1 MQRRSRR
8 VALPLAYSYDKFA
21 PNMPSSNP
29 IFFDPEGKRWRRL
42 RRILDVSVILV
53 TLLVVFFVVT
63 VFRGSSVPGVNLPE
77 LKKPYHA
84 LKDNQKRK
92 TVRGSNQNRAT
103 KQPPTQVVLNSL
115 EGIRGAFYVQWDA
128 ASFASLKEY
137 YPQIDLLFPEWL
149 HVLTADG
156 RLQSV
161 TETNVL
167 FDLMDDK
174 GKPRPVDDKVMPFLK
189 SEKAQMEVMPLVNNF
204 DPILNQWQPE
214 VTAKF
219 LADPAAR
226 QRFRNELMTFLDTDQ
241 YRGMTL
247 DIEAF
252 PDNSRGDYKQLVKE
266 LYGDLQA
273 RGLKLYIAVPVNDR
287 QFDYS
292 GIAQLSDGLI
302 LMNYDEHYP
311 GGMPGAVASQD
322 WFVKNL
328 EEALAV
334 IPREKI
340 IAAIGNYGYDWARK
354 PGQKKGTPPEAVH
367 NVSVQDAW
375 LEAQEA
381 ESDVEF
387 DGDAMNPHV
396 AYLDENNMRHDVWF
410 LDGVTALNQMRAAQS
425 IGIDTFALWRLGSE
439 DRSLWAIWDK
449 PGEAAATSKLNVVP
463 PGQDVD
469 IEGQG
474 EILHIQS
481 RPASGERQIT
491 VDPET
496 NLITDETFKTMPA
509 PYTVDMYGSSPKK
522 IAITFDDGPDPEWTP
537 KILDI
542 LKEKGVKATFFL
554 IGVEAERYAS
564 LTKRI
569 YAEGHE
575 IGNHTFTHPD
585 ISNVSKRYFEVEL
598 NLTERFFEGKLGVKP
613 VLFRP
618 PYSIDQEPDTADEVR
633 PLELAQQLGYI
644 TIGDKVDPNDWRDN
658 PRRPA
663 NEIVADVMK
672 NLPPCDPGNLSC
684 GNIVLLH
691 DGGGNRSETVKALP
705 LIIDGLRQ
713 RGYEI
718 VPVSSLLGKTRE
730 DVMPRISANEQWAS
744 WIDGLNFSLFGL
756 ISSFI
761 IFVFFVGDVLMSA
774 RLVLVGALAIFDRFH
789 RRNAVVD
796 PNYQPSVAVLI
807 PAYNE
812 EKVIERTVQSVL
824 GSDYPNL
831 HAIVIDDG
839 SKDRT
844 LEVTRA
850 AFQKEIADGRVTVLT
865 KPNSGKADA
874 LNYALEHV
882 TEELFVGIDADTIIA
897 PDAISKLVPHF
908 RDSRVAAMA
917 GNAKVGNRVN
927 LWTRWQAL
935 EYITSQN
942 FERRALNTLNAVS
955 VVPGAIGAWRTADVR
970 GAGGYQHDTV
980 AEDADLTM
988 ALLQSG
994 YHVNYEDRALAYTEA
1009 PTRARSLM
1017 RQRFRWSFGIMQ
1029 AVWKHKAAL
1038 RQRGALGWVALPN
1051 VIIFQILLPLVSP
1064 FIDIMFVVGAIS
1076 YFVNKHFHPES
1087 ANPADFQ
1094 RLVIYFALFMI
1105 IDFIASAIAFALER
1119 QQPGRKRDFLL
1130 LGHVWLQRFAY
1141 RQLFSIVLFKTLK
1154 RAIEGG
1160 SFAWDKLERT
1170 ATVKQPV
1177 AAGR

>member
-1 MQRRSRR
+1 
-8 VALPLAYSYDKFA
+8 
-21 PNMPSSNP
+21 MPSPKP
-29 IFFDPEGKRWRRL
+29 IFFDPERKRWRRL
-42 RRILDVSVILV
+42 RLVLDGSVILV
-53 TLLVVFFVVT
+53 TLLVAFFVVT
-63 VFRGSSVPGVNLPE
+63 IIRGSSVPGVNLPDV
-77 LKKPYHA
+77 KKPYHP
-84 LKDNQKRK
+84 LKDTQKRK
-92 TVRGSNQNRAT
+92 TVRGSNQHRAT
-103 KQPPTQVVLNSL
+103 KQPATQVSLNSL

-137 YPQIDLLFPEWL
+137 FPQIDLLFPEWL
-149 HVLTADG
+149 HALTADG

-174 GKPRPVDDKVMPFLK
+174 GKPREVDDKVMPFLR
-189 SEKAQMEVMPLVNNF
+189 SEKAQMEVLPLVNNF
-204 DPILNQWQPE
+204 DPISNQWQPD

-219 LADPAAR
+219 LGDPSAR
-226 QRFRNELMTFLDTDQ
+226 QRFRNELMAFLATDQ
-241 YRGMTL
+241 YKGITL

-252 PDNSRGDYKQLVKE
+252 PETSRGDYKTLVQE
-266 LYGDLQA
+266 LYSDLQG
-273 RGLKLYIAVPVNDR
+273 RGLKLYIAVPVNDKE
-287 QFDYS
+287 FDYS

-302 LMNYDEHYP
+302 LMNYDQHYP
-311 GGMPGAVASQD
+311 GGTPGAVAGQD

-328 EEALAV
+328 EQALTV

-340 IAAIGNYGYDWARK
+340 IAAIGNYGYDWARRR
-354 PGQKKGTPPEAVH
+354 GQKKGTPPEAVH

-375 LEAQEA
+375 LEAEEA

-387 DGDAMNPHV
+387 DGDQMNPHI
-396 AYLDENNMRHDVWF
+396 AYLDENNIRHDVWF

-425 IGIDTFALWRLGSE
+425 LGIDTFALWRLGSE
-439 DRSLWAIWDK
+439 DRSLWAVWDK
-449 PGEAAATSKLNVVP
+449 PGEAGATTKLNTVP

-481 RPASGERQIT
+481 KPAAGERQVV
-491 VDPET
+491 VDPDT
-496 NLITDETFKTMPA
+496 NLISDETFKTMPA
-509 PYTVDMYGSSPKK
+509 PYTVDMYGSSAKK
-522 IAITFDDGPDPEWTP
+522 IAITFDDGPDPQWTP
-537 KILDI
+537 KILDV
-542 LKEKGVKATFFL
+542 LKDKGVKATFFL
-554 IGVEAERYAS
+554 IGVEAEKYPS
-564 LTKRI
+564 ITKRI

-618 PYSIDQEPDTADEVR
+618 PYSIDQEPDTADQVR
-633 PLELAQQLGYI
+633 PLELAQDLGYI
-644 TIGDKVDPNDWRDN
+644 TIGDKIDPNDWRDD

-663 NEIVADVMK
+663 NEIVADVLK
-672 NLPPCDPGNLSC
+672 NLPPCDPGNLTC

-691 DGGGNRSETVKALP
+691 DGGGNRSETLKALP
-705 LIIDGLRQ
+705 QIIDGLRQ

-718 VPVSSLLGKTRE
+718 VPVSALLGKTRA
-730 DVMPRISANEQWAS
+730 DVMPPISANERWAS
-744 WIDGLNFSLFGL
+744 WIDGLNFSLFAFV
-756 ISSFI
+756 SSFI
-761 IFVFFVGDVLMSA
+761 LFVFFVGDVLMSA
-774 RLVLVGALAIFDRFH
+774 RLVLIGALAIFDRFR
-789 RRNAVVD
+789 RRNPVVD
-796 PNYQPSVAVLI
+796 PNYRPSVAVLI

-812 EKVIERTVQSVL
+812 EKVIERTVRSVL
-824 GSDYPNL
+824 DSDYPNL
-831 HAIVIDDG
+831 RAIVIDDG
-839 SKDRT
+839 SIDGT
-844 LEVTRA
+844 VEVTRA

-865 KPNSGKADA
+865 KANSGKADA

-970 GAGGYQHDTV
+970 AAGGYHHDTV

-988 ALLQSG
+988 ALLQAG

-1009 PTRARSLM
+1009 PTTANGLM

-1029 AVWKHKAAL
+1029 AVWKHKDAVK
-1038 RQRGALGWVALPN
+1038 QKGALGWVALPN

-1064 FIDIMFVVGAIS
+1064 FIDIMFAIGAIS
-1076 YFVNKHFHPES
+1076 YFVNKYFHPES
-1087 ANPADFQ
+1087 ANPADFR
-1094 RLVIYFALFMI
+1094 RLVVYFALFMV
-1105 IDFIASAIAFALER
+1105 IDFIASTIAFALER

-1141 RQLFSIVLFKTLK
+1141 RQLFSIVLFKTVK
-1154 RAIEGG
+1154 RAVEGG

-1170 ATVKQPV
+1170 ATVRQPV
-1177 AAGR
+1177 TAVRHTP

>member
-1 MQRRSRR
+1 
-8 VALPLAYSYDKFA
+8 
-21 PNMPSSNP
+21 MPGPKP

-42 RRILDVSVILV
+42 RRVLDLSVILI

-63 VFRGSSVPGVNLPE
+63 IFRGSSVPGVSLPE
-77 LKKPYHA
+77 VKKPYHP
-84 LKDNQKRK
+84 LKPDQKRK
-92 TVRGSNQNRAT
+92 AIRGSNQNRTT
-103 KQPPTQVVLNSL
+103 KQPPTQVSLNSL

-128 ASFASLKEY
+128 ASFSSLRDY

-149 HVLTADG
+149 HVLTPDG

-167 FDLMDDK
+167 FDLMDEK
-174 GKPRPVDDKVMPFLK
+174 GKPRPVDDKVMPFLR
-189 SEKAQMEVMPLVNNF
+189 SEKAQTEVLPLVNNF
-204 DPILNQWQPE
+204 DPITNQWRPE
-214 VTAKF
+214 LTAQF
-219 LADPAAR
+219 LANPAAR
-226 QRFRNELMTFLDTDQ
+226 QRFRDELMRFLETDQ
-241 YRGMTL
+241 YKGLTL
-247 DIEAF
+247 DIEAV
-252 PDNSRGDYKQLVKE
+252 PDDSRDDYKQLVQE
-266 LYGDLQA
+266 LSSDLKA
-273 RGLKLYIAVPVNDR
+273 RGLRLYIAVPVNDR
-287 QFDYS
+287 QFDYA
-292 GIAQLSDGLI
+292 GIAALSDGLI

-311 GGMPGAVASQD
+311 GGTSGPVASQE

-328 EEALAV
+328 EDALV
-334 IPREKI
+334 VVPRQKI

-354 PGQKKGTPPEAVH
+354 PGQKKNAPPEAVH

-375 LEAQEA
+375 LEAEEA
-381 ESDVEF
+381 DTDVDFDSDS
-387 DGDAMNPHV
+387 MNAHI
-396 AYLDENNMRHDVWF
+396 AYLDENNIRHDVWF

-425 IGIDTFALWRLGSE
+425 LGIDTFALWRLGSE

-449 PGEAAATSKLNVVP
+449 PGEAAATANMNLVP

-469 IEGQG
+469 IEGRG

-481 RPASGERQIT
+481 RPTPGERQIT
-491 VDPET
+491 VDPKT
-496 NLITDETFKTMPA
+496 NLVTDEVFKTLPA

-522 IAITFDDGPDPEWTP
+522 IAITFDDGPDPQWTP
-537 KILDI
+537 KILDV
-542 LKEKGVKATFFL
+542 LKAKGVKATFFL
-554 IGVEAERYAS
+554 IGVEAENYPS

-569 YAEGHE
+569 YEEGHE

-585 ISNVSKRYFEVEL
+585 ISNINKRYFGIEL
-598 NLTERFFEGKLGVKP
+598 SLTERFFEGKLGVKP

-618 PYSIDQEPDTADEVR
+618 PYSVDQEPDTADQVR

-663 NEIVADVMK
+663 NEIVDDVLK
-672 NLPPCDPGNLSC
+672 NLPPCDPGNVTC
-684 GNIVLLH
+684 GNIILLH
-691 DGGGNRSETVKALP
+691 DGGGNRSETLKALP
-705 LIIDGLRQ
+705 AIIDGMRAK
-713 RGYEI
+713 GYEI
-718 VPVSSLLGKTRE
+718 VPVSGLLGKTRD
-730 DVMPRISANEQWAS
+730 DVMPKVSGSERWAS
-744 WIDGLNFSLFGL
+744 WIDGLNFSLFSL

-774 RLVLVGALAIFDRFH
+774 RLVLVGALAIFDRF
-789 RRNAVVD
+789 RRRHSDDD
-796 PNYQPSVAVLI
+796 PSYRPRVAVLI

-812 EKVIERTVQSVL
+812 EKVIERTVRSVL
-824 GSDYPNL
+824 DSDYPNL
-831 HAIVIDDG
+831 RAIVIDDG

-844 LEVTRA
+844 VEVTRE
-850 AFQKEIADGRVTVLT
+850 AFRDEIADGRVTVLT
-865 KPNSGKADA
+865 KPNSGKAAA
-874 LNYALEHV
+874 LNFALEHV
-882 TEELFVGIDADTIIA
+882 TEEIFVGIDADTIIA
-897 PDAISKLVPHF
+897 PNAISYLVPHF
-908 RDSRVAAMA
+908 RDPRVAAMA

-970 GAGGYQHDTV
+970 AAGGFHHDTV

-988 ALLQSG
+988 ALLQAG
-994 YHVNYEDRALAYTEA
+994 YRVNYEDRALAYTEA
-1009 PTRARSLM
+1009 PTTANGLM

-1029 AVWKHKAAL
+1029 AVWKHKAAIK
-1038 RQRGALGWVALPN
+1038 QKGALGWVALPN

-1076 YFVNKHFHPES
+1076 YFVNKYFHPES
-1087 ANPADFQ
+1087 TNPADFQ
-1094 RLVIYFALFMI
+1094 RLVVYFSLFMV
-1105 IDFIASAIAFALER
+1105 IDFVASAIAFTLER

-1154 RAIEGG
+1154 RAMEGG

-1170 ATVKQPV
+1170 ATVRQPV
-1177 AAGR
+1177 GAGRTSH

>member
-1 MQRRSRR
+1 
-8 VALPLAYSYDKFA
+8 
-21 PNMPSSNP
+21 MPTQKP

-42 RRILDVSVILV
+42 RRVLDISVILV

-63 VFRGSSVPGVNLPE
+63 VFRGSSVPGVNLPDV
-77 LKKPYHA
+77 KKPYHA
-84 LKDNQKRK
+84 VKEPQKRK
-92 TVRGSNQNRAT
+92 TVRGSNQHPAT
-103 KQPPTQVVLNSL
+103 KPRLTPVVLNSL

-149 HVLTADG
+149 HTLTADG

-161 TETNVL
+161 TETNAL
-167 FDLMDDK
+167 FDLMDDR
-174 GKPRPVDDKVMPFLK
+174 GKPSPVDDKVMPFLK
-189 SEKAQMEVMPLVNNF
+189 SEKAQMDVLPLVNNF
-204 DPILNQWQPE
+204 DPITNRWQPD

-226 QRFRNELMTFLDTDQ
+226 QRFRNELMTFLATDQ
-241 YRGMTL
+241 YRGITL

-252 PDNSRGDYKQLVKE
+252 PESSRGDYKTLVQE
-266 LYGDLQA
+266 LYGELQA
-273 RGLKLYIAVPVNDR
+273 KGLKLYIAVPVNDK

-292 GIAQLSDGLI
+292 AVAQFADGVI
-302 LMNYDEHYP
+302 LMNYDQHYP
-311 GGMPGAVASQD
+311 GGTPGAVAGQD

-328 EEALAV
+328 EDALTV

-340 IAAIGNYGYDWARK
+340 IAAIGNYGYDWAKK

-375 LEAQEA
+375 LEAEEA
-381 ESDVEF
+381 ETDIDF
-387 DGDAMNPHV
+387 DGDEMNPHI
-396 AYLDENNMRHDVWF
+396 AYLDENNIRHDVWY
-410 LDGVTALNQMRAAQS
+410 LDGVTALNQMRAAQAL
-425 IGIDTFALWRLGSE
+425 GIDTFALWRLGSE
-439 DRSLWAIWDK
+439 DRSLWAVWDK
-449 PGEAAATSKLNVVP
+449 PGEAVATTKLNVVP

-474 EILHIQS
+474 EILHIQT
-481 RPASGERQIT
+481 RPSPGERQVV
-491 VDPET
+491 VDPNT
-496 NLITDETFKTMPA
+496 YLVTDETFKTMPA

-522 IAITFDDGPDPEWTP
+522 IAITFDDGPDPQWTP
-537 KILDI
+537 KILDV
-542 LKEKGVKATFFL
+542 LKEKGVQATFFV
-554 IGVEAERYAS
+554 IGVEAEKYPS

-585 ISNVSKRYFEVEL
+585 ISNVSKGYFEVEL
-598 NLTERFFEGKLGVKP
+598 NLTERLFEGQLGVKP

-618 PYSIDQEPDTADEVR
+618 PYSIDQEPDTADQVR

-663 NEIVADVMK
+663 DEIVADVFK
-672 NLPPCDPGNLSC
+672 ALPPCAPGNLTC
-684 GNIVLLH
+684 GNIILLH
-691 DGGGNRSETVKALP
+691 DGGGNRSETLKALP
-705 LIIDGLRQ
+705 QIIDGLRQ

-718 VPVSSLLGKTRE
+718 VPVSSLLGKSRA
-730 DVMPRISANEQWAS
+730 DVMPPISASERWAS
-744 WIDGLNFSLFGL
+744 WIDGLNFSLFSL
-756 ISSFI
+756 LSSFI

-774 RLVLVGALAIFDRFH
+774 RLVLVGALACFDRFR

-796 PNYQPSVAVLI
+796 PNYRPSVAVLI

-812 EKVIERTVQSVL
+812 EKVIERTVRSVL
-824 GSDYPNL
+824 ESDYPNL
-831 HAIVIDDG
+831 RAIVIDDG

-844 LEVTRA
+844 ADVTRE

-874 LNYALEHV
+874 LNYALEYV

-897 PDAISKLVPHF
+897 PDAISRLVPHF
-908 RDSRVAAMA
+908 RDARVAAMA

-970 GAGGYQHDTV
+970 AAGGYHHDTV

-988 ALLQSG
+988 ALLQAG
-994 YHVNYEDRALAYTEA
+994 YRVNYEDRSLAYTEA
-1009 PTRARSLM
+1009 PTTANGLM

-1029 AVWKHKAAL
+1029 AVYKHRGAIK
-1038 RQRGALGWVALPN
+1038 QKGALGWVALPN
-1051 VIIFQILLPLVSP
+1051 MVIFQIMLPLVSP
-1064 FIDIMFVVGAIS
+1064 FIDIMFVIGAIS
-1076 YFVNKHFHPES
+1076 YFVNKYFHPDS
-1087 ANPADFQ
+1087 ADPADFQ
-1094 RLVIYFALFMI
+1094 RLIVYFALFMV
-1105 IDFIASAIAFALER
+1105 IDFITSTIAFALER

-1141 RQLFSIVLFKTLK
+1141 RQLFSIVLFRTIK
-1154 RAIEGG
+1154 RAFEGG

-1170 ATVKQPV
+1170 ATVRQPV
-1177 AAGR
+1177 AAGRQPH

>member
-1 MQRRSRR
+1 
-8 VALPLAYSYDKFA
+8 
-21 PNMPSSNP
+21 MPGPKP
-29 IFFDPEGKRWRRL
+29 IFFDPEGKRRRRL
-42 RRILDVSVILV
+42 RRVLDASVIVV

-63 VFRGSSVPGVNLPE
+63 IFRGSSVPGVELPE
-77 LKKPYHA
+77 VKKPYHA
-84 LKDNQKRK
+84 LKETQKRK
-92 TVRGSNQNRAT
+92 QTRQANQHRRT
-103 KQPPTQVVLNSL
+103 KKPATQVTLNSQ

-128 ASFASLKEY
+128 ASFSSLADY

-156 RLQSV
+156 KLQAV
-161 TETNVL
+161 TEANTL

-174 GKPRPVDDKVMPFLK
+174 GNPRPVDEKVMPFLK
-189 SEKAQMEVMPLVNNF
+189 SEKAQTEVLPLVNNF
-204 DPILNQWQPE
+204 DPISNQWQPE
-214 VTAKF
+214 VTARF
-219 LADPAAR
+219 LADADAR
-226 QRFRNELMTFLDTDQ
+226 QRFRGELLKFLATDQ
-241 YRGMTL
+241 YKGVTL

-252 PDNSRGDYKQLVKE
+252 PDSSRDDYKQLVTE
-266 LYGDLQA
+266 LYGDLQS

-287 QFDYS
+287 QFDYG
-292 GIAQLSDGLI
+292 GIAAVSDGLI
-302 LMNYDEHYP
+302 LMNYDEHFP
-311 GGMPGAVASQD
+311 GGDPGPIASQE

-328 EEALAV
+328 QEALKV
-334 IPREKI
+334 IPKEKV

-354 PGQKKGTPPEAVH
+354 VGQKKGTPPEMVH

-375 LEAQEA
+375 LEAEEA
-381 ESDVEF
+381 ETDVDF
-387 DGDAMNPHV
+387 DGDAMNTHI
-396 AYLDENNMRHDVWF
+396 AYLDENNVRHDVWF
-410 LDGVTALNQMRAAQS
+410 LDGVTALNQMRGAQS
-425 IGIDTFALWRLGSE
+425 LGISTFALWRLGSE

-449 PGEAAATSKLNVVP
+449 PGDAMATTKLNVVP

-481 RPASGERQIT
+481 KPTPGEREIT
-491 VDPET
+491 VDPKT
-496 NLITDETFKTMPA
+496 NLVTDEIFKSLPA
-509 PYTVDMYGSSPKK
+509 PYTVDMYGSSKNK
-522 IAITFDDGPDPEWTP
+522 IAITFDDGPDPQWTP
-537 KILDI
+537 KILDV
-542 LKEKGVKATFFL
+542 LKQKGVKATFFL
-554 IGVEAERYAS
+554 IGVEAEKYPK

-569 YAEGHE
+569 FREGHE

-585 ISNVSKRYFEVEL
+585 ISNISKRYFEVEL

-618 PYSIDQEPDTADEVR
+618 PYSIDQEPDTADQVR

-644 TIGDKVDPNDWRDN
+644 TIGDKIDPNDWRDN

-663 NEIVADVMK
+663 SEIVSDVLR
-672 NLPPCDPGNLSC
+672 NLPPCAPGNLTC
-684 GNIVLLH
+684 GNIILLH
-691 DGGGNRSETVKALP
+691 DGGGNRSDTLQALP
-705 LIIDGLRQ
+705 EIIDGIRAK
-713 RGYEI
+713 GYEI
-718 VPVSSLLGKTRE
+718 VPVSGLLGKTRA
-730 DVMPRISANEQWAS
+730 DVMPPLSGTERWAS
-744 WIDGLNFSLFGL
+744 WIDGLNFSLFLGVQ
-756 ISSFI
+756 SFI

-774 RLVLVGALAIFDRFH
+774 RLILVGALAVFDRF
-789 RRNAVVD
+789 RRRDDAKHPD
-796 PNYQPSVAVLI
+796 YRPNVAVLI

-812 EKVIERTVQSVL
+812 ELVIERTVRSVL
-824 GSDYPNL
+824 DSDYPNL
-831 HAIVIDDG
+831 RAIVIDDG
-839 SKDRT
+839 SKDGT
-844 LEVTRA
+844 VAVTRA
-850 AFQKEIADGRVTVLT
+850 AFAKEIAEGRVTVLT

-874 LNYALEHV
+874 LNCALEQV
-882 TEELFVGIDADTIIA
+882 TEELFVGIDADTVIA
-897 PDAISKLVPHF
+897 PNAISYLVPHF
-908 RDSRVAAMA
+908 RDPRVAAMA
-917 GNAKVGNRVN
+917 GNAKVGNRVS

-955 VVPGAIGAWRTADVR
+955 VVPGAIGAWRAAAVR
-970 GAGGYQHDTV
+970 AAGGYHHDTV

-988 ALLQSG
+988 ALLQAG
-994 YHVNYEDRALAYTEA
+994 YKVNYEDRALAYTEA
-1009 PTRARSLM
+1009 PTKAHGLM

-1038 RQRGALGWVALPN
+1038 REKGALGWVALPN

-1076 YFVNKHFHPES
+1076 YFVNKYFHPES

-1119 QQPGRKRDFLL
+1119 QQPGRRRDFPL

-1154 RAIEGG
+1154 RAMEGG

-1177 AAGR
+1177 TASR